1 MKFVPL
7 GSPLKS
13 TQITALVRGQRNYE
27 AVNKLPIHSQWA
39 SGLTTA
45 VLDSQFMVNLHGC
58 PPV

>member
-1 MKFVPL
+1 MKFTPL

-13 TQITALVRGQRNYE
+13 THTTALVRGQQSYG
-27 AVNKLPIHSQWA
+27 AVKKLPVHSQWA
-39 SGLTTA
+39 SGFTTA